1 MDAPLHS
8 ILEETWFFRYLSD
21 KQKEILVANSN
32 LVKFHKKDVLF
43 KQHTR
48 TSHLMFVVSGLIRI
62 FKEGRNNKIL
72 SLKTLPKGEFVSH
85 FSIFGDN
92 IFQYSASSVEESEIL
107 IIDYASFVSILQEN
121 GNLAMGMIRRMS
133 KDGIYLINRMMSLS
147 HKQLPGRIAEVILY
161 FSEEIYKDIEFEFP
175 LTRLE
180 LAELA
185 GTTKE
190 SFIRTINEFKH
201 DKIIELDARHVRI
214 ISMDIVKV
222 LSELG

>member
-1 MDAPLHS
+1 MNLPLHS
-8 ILEETWFFRYLSD
+8 ILEETWFFRYLSE
-21 KQKEILVANSN
+21 KQREVLASNSN
-32 LVKFHKKDVLF
+32 LVRYSKKDVLF

-48 TSHLMFVVSGLIRI
+48 TSHLMYVVSGLIRI
-62 FKEGRNNKIL
+62 IKEGRNNKIL
-72 SLKTLPKGEFVSH
+72 SLKTITQGEFVSH
-85 FSIFGDN
+85 FSIFGDS
-92 IFQYSASSVEESEIL
+92 IFQYSASSVGESEIL
-107 IIDYASFVSILQEN
+107 IIDYASFVSILQDN
-121 GNLAMGMIRRMS
+121 GNLGMAMIRRMS

-147 HKQLPGRIAEVILY
+147 HKQLPGRIAEVLLY
-161 FSEEIYKDIEFEFP
+161 FSEEIYKETEFNFP

-201 DKIIELDARHVRI
+201 DKIIELDGRHVRI

>member
-1 MDAPLHS
+1 MNSSLHR
-8 ILEETWFFRYLSD
+8 ILEETWFYRYLTD
-21 KQKEILVANSN
+21 QQKELLTANCN

-62 FKEGRNNKIL
+62 IKEGRNNKIL
-72 SLKTLPKGEFVSH
+72 SLKTITKGEFVSH

-92 IFQYSASSVEESEIL
+92 IFQYSASSVGESDIL
-107 IIDYASFVSILQEN
+107 IIDYASFVSVLQEN
-121 GNLAMGMIRRMS
+121 GNLGMAMIRRMS

-161 FSEEIYKDIEFEFP
+161 FSEEIYNDIEFDFP

-201 DKIIELDARHVRI
+201 DKIIDLDGRHVRI

>member
-1 MDAPLHS
+1 MNSPLHS
-8 ILEETWFFRYLSD
+8 ILEETWFFRYLSE
-21 KQKEILVANSN
+21 KQREVLALNCNIVRYN
-32 LVKFHKKDVLF
+32 KKDVLF

-48 TSHLMFVVSGLIRI
+48 TSHFMYVVSGLIRI
-62 FKEGRNNKIL
+62 IKEGRNNKIL
-72 SLKTLPKGEFVSH
+72 SLKTITQGEFVSH
-85 FSIFGDN
+85 FSIFGDS
-92 IFQYSASSVEESEIL
+92 IFQYSASSVGESEIL
-107 IIDYASFVSILQEN
+107 IIDYASFVSILQDN
-121 GNLAMGMIRRMS
+121 GNLGMAMIRRMS

-147 HKQLPGRIAEVILY
+147 HKQLPGRIAEVLLY
-161 FSEEIYKDIEFEFP
+161 FSEQIYKETEFDFP

-201 DKIIELDARHVRI
+201 DKIIELDGRHVRI

>member
-1 MDAPLHS
+1 
-8 ILEETWFFRYLSD
+8 
-21 KQKEILVANSN
+21 
-32 LVKFHKKDVLF
+32 
-43 KQHTR
+43 
-48 TSHLMFVVSGLIRI
+48 
-62 FKEGRNNKIL
+62 
-72 SLKTLPKGEFVSH
+72 
-85 FSIFGDN
+85 
-92 IFQYSASSVEESEIL
+92 
-107 IIDYASFVSILQEN
+107 
-121 GNLAMGMIRRMS
+121 
-133 KDGIYLINRMMSLS
+133 MSLS

-161 FSEEIYKDIEFEFP
+161 FSEEIYRDIEFDFP

>member
-1 MDAPLHS
+1 MNSPLHK
-8 ILEETWFFRYLSD
+8 ILEEAWFFRYLSD
-21 KQKEILVANSN
+21 KQRELLTANCN
-32 LVKFHKKDVLF
+32 LVRFHKKDILF

-48 TSHLMFVVSGLIRI
+48 TSHLMFVASGLIRI

-72 SLKTLPKGEFVSH
+72 SLKTITQGEFVSH
-85 FSIFGDN
+85 FSIFGDS
-92 IFQYSASSVEESEIL
+92 IFQYSASSVGESEIL
-107 IIDYASFVSILQEN
+107 IIDYASFVSILQDN
-121 GNLAMGMIRRMS
+121 GNLAMAMIRRMS

-161 FSEEIYKDIEFEFP
+161 FSEEIYKNTEFEFP

>member
-1 MDAPLHS
+1 MDSPLHS
-8 ILEETWFFRYLSD
+8 ILEESWFFRYLSE
-21 KQKEILVANSN
+21 KQKEVLASNCN

-48 TSHLMFVVSGLIRI
+48 TSHLMFIVSGLIRI
-62 FKEGRNNKIL
+62 YKEGRNNKIL
-72 SLKTLPKGEFVSH
+72 SLKTLTRGEFVSF
-85 FSIFGDN
+85 FSIFGNN
-92 IFQYSASSVEESEIL
+92 IFQYSASSIGESQIL
-107 IIDYASFVSILQEN
+107 IIDYASFVSILQDN
-121 GNLAMGMIRRMS
+121 GNLGMSLIRRMS

-161 FSEEIYKDIEFEFP
+161 FSEEIYKEIEFDFP

-201 DKIIELDARHVRI
+201 DKIIELDGRHVRI